1 MLTRSHLAHGRP
13 PRGRWW
19 YWIRRDLGGP
29 VVPTVDLNP
38 LNTNQRVFVLNAR
51 HSLLETRMVS
61 GIADFLKA
69 TSPDKI
75 AHGPQNGPQE
85 I

>member
-1 MLTRSHLAHGRP
+1 M
-13 PRGRWW
+13 
-19 YWIRRDLGGP
+19 
-29 VVPTVDLNP
+29 PTVDLNP